1 MKKSTKMY
9 NQLSSIVEHTLT
21 ELIDSVII
29 KVGNHYVLYN
39 KYTIKREL
47 DHVVV
52 FKRDNY
58 ESYEFNYMKNAMI
71 WVLLDRNQKF
81 LERNRIYRLDKEL
94 TSIEID
100 KKIHTKLKLK
110 YIQDIDRYSIY
121 ATKLQKDI
129 AKQKQIVIE
138 IDKYFILAN
147 RYSNKYHKQ
156 ETKNEINRTSPIKKK
171 SNSTS
176 TS

>member
-1 MKKSTKMY
+1 MKKTTRAYKK
-9 NQLSSIVEHTLT
+9 LTAIVEHTLA
-21 ELIDSVII
+21 ELLDKVII
-29 KVGNHYVLYN
+29 KVGNKYVLYN
-39 KYTIKREL
+39 KYTIAREI

-71 WVLLDRNQKF
+71 WVLLDVNKKPS
-81 LERNRIYRLDKEL
+81 ERNRIYRLDKEL

-110 YIQDIDRYSIY
+110 YTSDIDRFSIY
-121 ATKLQKDI
+121 ATKLQTDI
-129 AKQKQIVIE
+129 VKQKQIVAE

-156 ETKNEINRTSPIKKK
+156 EPTK
-171 SNSTS
+171 
-176 TS
+176 

>member
-1 MKKSTKMY
+1 MKKTTRAYKK
-9 NQLSSIVEHTLT
+9 LTAIVEHTLA
-21 ELIDSVII
+21 ELLDKVII
-29 KVGNHYVLYN
+29 KVGNKYVLYN
-39 KYTIKREL
+39 KYTIAREI

-71 WVLLDRNQKF
+71 WVLLDVNKKPS
-81 LERNRIYRLDKEL
+81 ERNRIYRLDKEL

-110 YIQDIDRYSIY
+110 YTSDIDRFSIY
-121 ATKLQKDI
+121 ATKLQGDI
-129 AKQKQIVIE
+129 VKQKQIVAE

-156 ETKNEINRTSPIKKK
+156 EPTK
-171 SNSTS
+171 
-176 TS
+176 

>member
-1 MKKSTKMY
+1 MKKTTKLY
-9 NQLSSIVEHTLT
+9 KQLSTIVEHTLV
-21 ELIDSVII
+21 ELINTVII

-47 DHVVV
+47 DHVIV

-58 ESYEFNYMKNAMI
+58 ESYEFSYMKNAMI
-71 WVLLDRNQKF
+71 WVQLDKNQKF
-81 LERNRIYRLDKEL
+81 SERNRIYRLDKEL

-110 YIQDIDRYSIY
+110 HSQDIDRFSIY
-121 ATKLQKDI
+121 ATKLQGDI
-129 AKQKQIVIE
+129 AKQKQIVVE

-147 RYSNKYHKQ
+147 RYSNRYHKQ
-156 ETKNEINRTSPIKKK
+156 ETKNEINRNVTIKKN
-171 SNSTS
+171 SNQARPS
-176 TS
+176 

>member
-1 MKKSTKMY
+1 
-9 NQLSSIVEHTLT
+9 
-21 ELIDSVII
+21 
-29 KVGNHYVLYN
+29 
-39 KYTIKREL
+39 
-47 DHVVV
+47 
-52 FKRDNY
+52 
-58 ESYEFNYMKNAMI
+58 MKNAMI